1 VVFDAQMN
9 TFRLAHLSVREFLE
23 KHPAYSGISSNS
35 LAAEICLLALVSTT
49 PNSAANLFL
58 SKRGQFSTEK
68 SRALDDFNDYS
79 NIYWPIHCQ
88 LVGYARTQGR
98 LQETFQFFLSHEDDP
113 TSPFALWMVKSNSF
127 THIFD
132 FHMKRILRSCRAGLA
147 SIHFVAGCFDFPEI
161 LQQSLH
167 RSQVALSKLKNI
179 GDDGILQVCAR
190 HGNCKAIS
198 LLLERGGDEIKI
210 TEEVV
215 KAAARNERSGK
226 EVMSLLL
233 EQRGDEI
240 KITEEVVRAA
250 ARNGRSGK
258 EVINLL
264 LEQRG
269 DEIKITEE
277 VVEAAAENYESGKEV
292 ISLLLEQRGDEI
304 KITEEVVKAVAGN
317 GRSGKK
323 VMSLLLEQ
331 RGDEIKITE
340 EVVKAAAGNE
350 ESGEAVMFSTSDW
363 RPCTLA

>member
-1 VVFDAQMN
+1 
-9 TFRLAHLSVREFLE
+9 
-23 KHPAYSGISSNS
+23 
-35 LAAEICLLALVSTT
+35 
-49 PNSAANLFL
+49 
-58 SKRGQFSTEK
+58 
-68 SRALDDFNDYS
+68 
-79 NIYWPIHCQ
+79 
-88 LVGYARTQGR
+88 
-98 LQETFQFFLSHEDDP
+98 
-113 TSPFALWMVKSNSF
+113 MVKSNSF

-258 EVINLL
+258 EVI
-264 LEQRG
+264 
-269 DEIKITEE
+269 
-277 VVEAAAENYESGKEV
+277 
-292 ISLLLEQRGDEI
+292 SLLLEQRGDEI

-350 ESGEAVMFSTSDW
+350 ESGEAVMALLLDK
-363 RPCTLA
+363 RLETLHVSIAFATE